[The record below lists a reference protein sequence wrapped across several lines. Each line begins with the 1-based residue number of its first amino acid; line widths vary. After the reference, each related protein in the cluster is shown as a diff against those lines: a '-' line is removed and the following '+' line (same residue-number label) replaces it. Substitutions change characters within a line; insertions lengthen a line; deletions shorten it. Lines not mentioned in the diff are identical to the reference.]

1 MLKRLFSRKTFT
13 TPVSVRVDD
22 SPGWTS
28 TTGRPHDRDYGEIQE
43 QYTDTLLAWR
53 KNPIAW
59 RIISITTDYVIG
71 KDFSITSPFKPLDN
85 FIKEFW
91 NHPKNRMDLRLTG
104 MCDELSR
111 SGDLFVLLW
120 RNPIDGMSYLRFLT
134 KDQIRG
140 IKSAPTDWET
150 EISYEVGADLCVS
163 PPQSDPI
170 VYLSPDAE
178 GSMESQ
184 AICLHYAVNRPI
196 GALMGESDLTT
207 MIPWLLRYSRMLE
220 DRVRLHWAARA
231 FLYLVT
237 VPSNKIETKSN
248 QYQTQPESG
257 SIIVKDESEKWETL
271 TPSLRGADAS
281 HDMKSV
287 RNMIDAGSGYPPH
300 WRGEGGDVNVATA
313 EAMQGPPEKHLARR
327 QQYFIFILQDVIFNA
342 YNRAASLRKL
352 PPLPTT
358 NYEKLFKINA
368 PDVSSRDNGMLANS
382 ATGIAHAMQQ
392 LESLL
397 QGNTNDEFKRLVTDL
412 VLTFAGEIPEERD
425 LDKLIKQPPPPAPII
440 TPKPTTPETRESD
453 QGKPLL
459 PKEPTKPNPTPR

>member
-13 TPVSVRVDD
+13 SPLAVRIDD
-22 SPGWTS
+22 EHPGWTS
-28 TTGRPHDRDYGEIQE
+28 TSGRAHDRDYGEIQE

-91 NHPKNRMDLRLTG
+91 NHPKNRMELRLTG

-120 RNPIDGMSYLRFLT
+120 RNPMDGMSYIRFLT

-140 IKSAPTDWET
+140 IQTAPMDWET
-150 EISYEVGADLCVS
+150 EVGYSIAPFALEGIGERGGGEHYPS
-163 PPQSDPI
+163 PEAE
-170 VYLSPDAE
+170 DA
-178 GSMESQ
+178 MESQ
-184 AICLHYAVNRPI
+184 VVCLHYAVNRPI

-237 VPSNKIETKSN
+237 VPPNKIEAKSS

-257 SIIVKDESEKWETL
+257 SIIVKDPTEKWETL

-327 QQYFIFILQDVIFNA
+327 QQYFTFLLEDVLYHA
-342 YNRAASLRKL
+342 YTRASAPRSP
-352 PPLPTT
+352 PPLPTAD
-358 NYEKLFKINA
+358 YGQLFKA
-368 PDVSSRDNGMLANS
+368 TTPDVSTRDNTLLAE
-382 ATGIAHAMQQ
+382 AAGKMAAAMQTLQ
-392 LESLL
+392 GLL
-397 QGNTNDEFKRLVTDL
+397 QSNTTPEFKQLVTDL
-412 VLTFAGEIPEERD
+412 ILTFAGEIPAERD
-425 LDKLIKQPPPPAPII
+425 LDKLIQQPAALS
-440 TPKPTTPETRESD
+440 TARERG
-453 QGKPLL
+453 QQ
-459 PKEPTKPNPTPR
+459 